1 MKAHLIRCPAGFRG
15 ILAVVLLCA
24 AVGESWADLSGG
36 LANGVVPKQGAA
48 DSKILTSAGIEERLL
63 VNAVD
68 ALEAGRIDDAQEHLQ
83 ELVAYRPDFRLAQ
96 LVYADLLTART
107 RPLARFGSLGTAHD
121 NLEALKDEALR
132 RLARFRDGPEGGRLP
147 DNLILP
153 SDDQKHVIAV
163 DTRASRLYL
172 FANENGRLQ
181 LRTDYYVSSGKN
193 GPFKLREG
201 DQKTPVGVYFI
212 TGWISPAKLPD
223 FFGAGA
229 LPVNYPNEWDL
240 RRGRT
245 GYGIWIHGVPSD
257 TYSRTPQ
264 ASDGCMALANNDLE
278 MMWRLIPDPEV
289 PVLISDGIR
298 WVERSLVDVRRGE
311 VKTVIDAW
319 RRDWES
325 LDFERYSENYSK
337 DFMSDGRTRAEWL
350 RYKRRINAAKTFIRV
365 DLTNL
370 STFGYQGEAEML
382 VVTFEQDYRSSNFQD
397 RAKKRQYWRREA
409 DGRWR
414 ILFEGEAK
422 FREIHYRGMPYA
434 VRANLTRLA
443 PLR

>member
-1 MKAHLIRCPAGFRG
+1 MKVPLTRRPAGFRG
-15 ILAVVLLCA
+15 VFAVVLLCA
-24 AVGESWADLSGG
+24 AAGEAWADLPGG
-36 LANGVVPKQGAA
+36 LANGVDLKQGAA
-48 DSKILTSAGIEERLL
+48 NSKSLASAGIEERLF

-68 ALEAGRIDDAQEHLQ
+68 ALEAGRIDDAQGHLQ
-83 ELVAYRPDFRLAQ
+83 ELVAHRPDFRLAQ

-107 RPLARFGSLGTAHD
+107 GPLARFGSLETAHE
-121 NLEALKDEALR
+121 NLEALKDEARR
-132 RLARFRDGPEGGRLP
+132 RLARFRDGPEGERLP

-153 SDDQKHVIAV
+153 SDDQKHVIVV

-172 FANENGRLQ
+172 FANDNGRLQ
-181 LRTDYYVSSGKN
+181 RRYDYYVSSGKN

-223 FFGAGA
+223 FFGVGA

-264 ASDGCMALANNDLE
+264 ASDGCLALANSDLE
-278 MMWRLIPDPEV
+278 TVGRLVTDAEV
-289 PVLISDGIR
+289 PVLISDGIH
-298 WVERSLVDVRRGE
+298 WVERGLMDGRRRE
-311 VKTVIDAW
+311 VKAILDAW

-337 DFMSDGRTRAEWL
+337 DFVSEDKTRAEWL

-365 DLTNL
+365 NL
-370 STFGYQGEAEML
+370 ANVSTFGYPGEAEML

-397 RAKKRQYWRREA
+397 RTKKRQYWRREA

-422 FREIHYRGMPYA
+422 FQKIHYRGMPYA
-434 VRANLTRLA
+434 VRANLTRLT
-443 PLR
+443 PPR